1 MLDRPAFKSDSGSDA
16 RWIITDLKAA
26 RERFNRHSFEVS
38 HRLSSHPLFQL
49 PKLMELAERT
59 GKSRPDDLYFDMG
72 EVRPGQRWDQIPE
85 ARFSAVEA
93 MQQLESSDA
102 WFIFRHTQRD
112 PEYKELFDRGLREI
126 KEIGGDAIDSL
137 IRQQDIIIFVTSPKR
152 VTPYHMDRECNFLL
166 QISGTKTVHVF
177 DRDDREVL
185 PDEEIERFW
194 AVDNNAPVFRPEYQD
209 RAISYK
215 MTPGTG
221 VHIPVNFPHWV
232 QNNDNISVSL
242 SVNFQFLDSMRANL
256 YRSNY
261 YLRKLGV
268 RPSPPG
274 LHSTRDATKSFAMS
288 CALAARRLVRGGHRG
303 DRIWN

>member
-1 MLDRPAFKSDSGSDA
+1 MLDRPAFKSGYGSEA
-16 RWIITDLKAA
+16 SWIIADPEAA
-26 RERFNRHSFEVS
+26 RAKFNRQSFEVS

-49 PKLMELAERT
+49 PKLLELAERT
-59 GKSRPDDLYFDMG
+59 ARSRPDDLYFDMG

-126 KEIGGDAIDSL
+126 KEIAGDGVGSQ
-137 IRQQDIIIFVTSPKR
+137 IRQEDIIIFVTSPKR
-152 VTPYHMDRECNFLL
+152 VTPYHIDRECNFLL
-166 QISGTKTVHVF
+166 QISGSKTVHVF
-177 DRDDREVL
+177 NRDDRDIL
-185 PDEEIERFW
+185 PEEEIERFW
-194 AVDNNAPVFRPEYQD
+194 AIDNNAPVFRPEYQD
-209 RAISYK
+209 RATSYR
-215 MTPGTG
+215 MMPGNG

-232 QNNDNISVSL
+232 QNDDNISVSL

-261 YLRKLGV
+261 YLRKFGV
-268 RPSPPG
+268 KPSCPG
-274 LHSTRDATKSFAMS
+274 LYNTRDAAKSFAMT
-288 CALAARRLVRGGHRG
+288 CALAARRIIRGGHRG